1 MGAHV
6 LIRLASLEGNG
17 RSLTLYVQR
26 EFEGFLSCGR
36 LKHGFAAKT
45 TSMSGLLL
53 LVESAEI
60 FAPVVGLGEWLR
72 VRLYWLTK
80 FYRKSLCD
88 NGH

>member
-45 TSMSGLLL
+45 TNMSGLLL
-53 LVESAEI
+53 LVESAGI

-72 VRLYWLTK
+72 VRLYLLTK

-88 NGH
+88 NGY